1 MFVEAILYRNIS
13 LISFHRFTGTS
24 YHQNILPIYIFRSF
38 YHFERTVLFV
48 VCCHETVF
56 LKKVHIIWFPNHVI
70 VADWA
75 FKFFH
80 SQNWQALQDSQ
91 PTCSWKQPVKLSP
104 CWVFSSVPEFPRL
117 VWPVFRRRLFLTE
130 YIESLTIVVESLFTL
145 CGKSFFTKRG
155 ESLFT
160 QCGGSRH
167 NFELWCRS
175 SLELFDL
182 WRKWDE
188 NNSNNIT
195 QDCMLLSRNAK
206 NHAMKNHP
214 ELWIIIIADHA
225 IESWTGINSNTWMG
239 RHQGSAEVGCL
250 QWWIP
255 WGCSRWSRSP
265 WCPPTTP
272 PRSSTP
278 PSTLS
283 APHSAPRNDPSPPG
297 SSSTSQS
304 WQRCKFWQ

>member
-1 MFVEAILYRNIS
+1 MKPS
-13 LISFHRFTGTS
+13 SWKGTHHLISKPCHCCRLS
-24 YHQNILPIYIFRSF
+24 IQ
-38 YHFERTVLFV
+38 VL
-48 VCCHETVF
+48 
-56 LKKVHIIWFPNHVI
+56 
-70 VADWA
+70 
-75 FKFFH
+75 
-80 SQNWQALQDSQ
+80 SQ
-91 PTCSWKQPVKLSP
+91 PKLISPPGFPTHLLLEAACKALPLLGVLICPWVSSP
-104 CWVFSSVPEFPRL
+104 CVTR
-117 VWPVFRRRLFLTE
+117 VFRKRLFLTE
-130 YIESLTIVVESLFTL
+130 CIESLTIVVKSLFTR
-145 CGKSFFTKRG
+145 CGKSFFTKHG

-182 WRKWDE
+182 WRKMEWKQQQQQ
-188 NNSNNIT
+188 T
-195 QDCMLLSRNAK
+195 QYCMLLSRNAK
-206 NHAMKNHP
+206 SSCYEKWSWAMNNHNYWSDHAM
-214 ELWIIIIADHA
+214 
-225 IESWTGINSNTWMG
+225 ESWTGINSNTWMG
-239 RHQGSAEVGCL
+239 RHLGSAEVDCPQL
-250 QWWIP
+250 WIP
-255 WGCSRWSRSP
+255 WGCSRWSTSP

>member
-1 MFVEAILYRNIS
+1 MKPSSWKRY
-13 LISFHRFTGTS
+13 ISFDFQTMLLLRIEHSSSFTAKT
-24 YHQNILPIYIFRSF
+24 
-38 YHFERTVLFV
+38 
-48 VCCHETVF
+48 
-56 LKKVHIIWFPNHVI
+56 
-70 VADWA
+70 D
-75 FKFFH
+75 
-80 SQNWQALQDSQ
+80 
-91 PTCSWKQPVKLSP
+91 KLSRIPNQLAPGSMIESRAACKALPLLGVLICPWVSSP
-104 CWVFSSVPEFPRL
+104 CVTSVPEEIIP
-117 VWPVFRRRLFLTE
+117 PE

-167 NFELWCRS
+167 NFELWCHS

-188 NNSNNIT
+188 NNRNNIT

-304 WQRCKFWQ
+304 WQRLR